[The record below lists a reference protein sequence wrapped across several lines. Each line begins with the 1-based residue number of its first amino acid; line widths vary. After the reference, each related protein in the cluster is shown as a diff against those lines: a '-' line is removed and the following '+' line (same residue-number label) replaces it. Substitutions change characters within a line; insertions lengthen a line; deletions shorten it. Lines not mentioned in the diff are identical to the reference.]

1 MTLLGQMALQAG
13 VGFAIGAGT
22 NELAIRW
29 VFNALFTKKKQL
41 IAENTKRLIRTE
53 LMTSE
58 KIAAK
63 LCSEDVKEA
72 IARNIRERLD
82 TCSEKVRAILLLFG
96 ERLDRHLPVILK
108 EEVKALSDVAE
119 LFDSE
124 FRETIARVGA
134 GQVSAYLAANLPRM
148 IEETDVWNIV
158 YETIMGYDERK
169 LEVLTREIANREL
182 RGVTLWGGCIG
193 GMVGL
198 AMSIL
203 VWAMG

>member
-29 VFNALFTKKKQL
+29 VFNALFTKKKRL
-41 IAENTKRLIRTE
+41 IAENTTRLIRTE

-58 KIAAK
+58 KIAQK
-63 LCSEDVKEA
+63 LCAPDVKEV

-82 TCSEKVRAILLLFG
+82 ACSEKVRAVLLLFG
-96 ERLDRHLPVILK
+96 ERLDRHLPVILR

-119 LFDSE
+119 LFDDD

-134 GQVSAYLAANLPRM
+134 GQVSMYLAANLPRM

-169 LEVLTREIANREL
+169 LEVLTREVANREL

-193 GMVGL
+193 AAVGL
-198 AMSIL
+198 AMSVL
-203 VWAMG
+203 MWALG